1 MRHLGT
7 LPRAGTVIMVAMTTA
22 TTTRREQLGDFLRRR
37 REMLTPEQVGLPP
50 AGRRRTPGLRR
61 DEVAGLA
68 AMSTVYYERLEQG
81 RGAQPSAPMLLAI
94 AGALRLDDE
103 ERDHLL
109 RLAGHAAP
117 TPAQPEPVADP
128 GLLFVLDTAGVPGFI
143 SDDLGTVLAQN
154 DLNIALFGRFAGAR
168 GREGNLIW
176 RWFTSPQWR
185 FTLES
190 PVHHEETGRGYV
202 ADLRLVA
209 GQRDY
214 DPAVRELIAA
224 LRAASSE
231 FALMW
236 DEHRV
241 ATLQC
246 PPKRVDD
253 ERVGL
258 LEFDCVLLLSPLSR
272 QRMLLLKPMPET
284 PTAERLAAL
293 GALIGR
299 SPY

>member
-1 MRHLGT
+1 MG
-7 LPRAGTVIMVAMTTA
+7 GMTTA
-22 TTTRREQLGDFLRRR
+22 TTTRRDQLGDFLRRR
-37 REMLTPEQVGLPP
+37 REALSPEEAGLP
-50 AGRRRTPGLRR
+50 AIGRRRTPGLRR
-61 DEVAGLA
+61 DEVAALA

-81 RGAQPSAPMLLAI
+81 RGAQPSASMLTAI

-103 ERDHLL
+103 ERDHLF

-117 TPAQPEPVADP
+117 TVAPAQPAVDP

-143 SDDLGTVLAQN
+143 SDDLGNVVAQN
-154 DLNIALFGRFAGAR
+154 DLNIALFGRFVGAP
-168 GREGNLIW
+168 GWDGNLIW

-185 FTLES
+185 FKLES
-190 PVHHEETGRGYV
+190 PEHHEETGRGYV
-202 ADLRLVA
+202 ADLRLTA

-214 DPAVRELIAA
+214 DPAARELVAA
-224 LRAASSE
+224 LRAVSTE

-272 QRMLLLKPMPET
+272 QRMLLLKPAPGT
-284 PTAERLAAL
+284 PATERLAAL
-293 GALIGR
+293 RAMIE
-299 SPY
+299 PATY

>member
-1 MRHLGT
+1 
-7 LPRAGTVIMVAMTTA
+7 MTTA
-22 TTTRREQLGDFLRRR
+22 TATRRDQLGDFLRRR
-37 REMLTPEQVGLPP
+37 REALTPEEAGLPG

-61 DEVAGLA
+61 DEVAALA
-68 AMSTVYYERLEQG
+68 NMSTVYYERLEQG
-81 RGAQPSAPMLLAI
+81 RGAQPSAAMLTAV
-94 AGALRLDDE
+94 ARALRLDDE

-117 TPAQPEPVADP
+117 ITAQPEPVVDP
-128 GLLFVLDTAGVPGFI
+128 GLIFVLGTAGVPGFI

-154 DLNIALFGRFAGAR
+154 DLNTALFGRFAGAP

-185 FTLES
+185 FKLES
-190 PVHHEETGRGYV
+190 PEHHEETGRGYV
-202 ADLRLVA
+202 ADLRMVA

-224 LRAASSE
+224 LQGASAE
-231 FALMW
+231 FAAMW
-236 DEHRV
+236 QEHRV

-253 ERVGL
+253 DRVGL
-258 LEFDCVLLLSPLSR
+258 LELDCVLLFSALSG
-272 QRMLLLKPMPET
+272 QRMLLLKPAPGT
-284 PTAERLAAL
+284 PAAERLAAL
-293 GALIGR
+293 RELIG
-299 SPY
+299 